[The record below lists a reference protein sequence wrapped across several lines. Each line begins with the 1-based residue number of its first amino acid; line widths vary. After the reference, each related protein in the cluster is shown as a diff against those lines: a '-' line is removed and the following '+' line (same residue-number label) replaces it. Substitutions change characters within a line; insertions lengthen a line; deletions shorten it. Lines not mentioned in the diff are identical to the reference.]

1 MKLLKK
7 GQKKKTSISIKL
19 TLIIGIAIVISMI
32 SVSGISL
39 LYSKSNL
46 EDIYEKE
53 NINFI
58 NNAYSSFNSHILG
71 YEQKIKEDVGN
82 LNNIYTEGDLNSE
95 KMTTSF
101 LANLVDNNS
110 TILQSYFISSE
121 TGKTFIYPNAE
132 IKDGRDF
139 KVYKKAVNEKKT
151 VWNEAHTDLITGDIV
166 ISLSSPVEK
175 SGKIIGVIGYD
186 INLSTLD
193 DLRLS
198 LESHSEQKL
207 VLLDNT
213 GVILASEI
221 KEQIGKN
228 ASLSNSGKTDFE
240 NVDIDND
247 SFNKNYG
254 WVDSIYKS
262 KSGKNEIEFR
272 GNKYIL
278 NFDTIENL
286 NWKVLSLTPESIIED
301 EIKGFIRISVLAF
314 LIGLFLAVIS
324 SSLISRYILKL
335 INIFKIF
342 INDVAKGN
350 FENKIDMERNDEI
363 QELVDNFNQMVE
375 NVSLLII
382 DIKSNFKI
390 INETAN
396 NLNQISIENNKSI
409 EEVSRAVEEIAKGTS
424 NQSLEIEEG
433 VNSISLLSSQIEVVS
448 KGTSIIGNLLQ
459 ISNNEIET
467 GTIDVTNLE
476 KAFIELADSIS
487 NVELIIKNLNEKSDK
502 VIEVTNVIY
511 KISEQ
516 TNLLALNASIEAAR
530 AGEAGRG
537 FSVVAEEIRKLAEQS
552 KSSSE
557 NIKGIIDAV
566 TKDTAKA
573 VDYVGNT
580 VNINNEQKEAVSKVS
595 KAFEQIKQSVNEI
608 SIQLKEEVIATQ
620 RVDNEKNKVIE
631 MINSVSSLSEQ
642 TSASTQEVLATTEE
656 QLASSEEVS
665 EHASTLTQMIKV
677 LEKSVSVF
685 KVK

>member
-433 VNSISLLSSQIEVVS
+433 VKSISLLSSQIEVVS

-502 VIEVTNVIY
+502 VIEVTNVIS